1 MAITMGI
8 DTIMR
13 AEKIILM
20 AWGEEKA
27 NDRSSKVV
35 EGEDHQPGACLER
48 CRMHPNIEVVIDE
61 NAAQIAYA
69 RGRHRG
75 W

>member
-1 MAITMGI
+1 MGI

-13 AEKIILM
+13 ADRIILM

-27 NDRSSKVV
+27 HIVQRVV
-35 EGEDHQPGACLER
+35 E
-48 CRMHPNIEVVIDE
+48 
-61 NAAQIAYA
+61 A
-69 RGRHRG
+69 RSQGRFLPRTCKRTRISR